1 MATKKTKGDDMDGLL
16 GDEAATALVPVEQRQ
31 ILVIEGEEVLA
42 ARVDTDVYVP
52 LRPLCD
58 ALGIKSYG
66 QVARIKRDDVMAEG
80 LRALRIT
87 TLGGTQVMQCLHL
100 ESVPL

>member
-1 MATKKTKGDDMDGLL
+1 MATKKTKGDDMDGLP

-42 ARVDTDVYVP
+42 ARVDRDVYVP

-58 ALGIKSYG
+58 ALAGS
-66 QVARIKRDDVMAEG
+66 
-80 LRALRIT
+80 RAFMSATHVDADMGR
-87 TLGGTQVMQCLHL
+87 C
-100 ESVPL
+100 